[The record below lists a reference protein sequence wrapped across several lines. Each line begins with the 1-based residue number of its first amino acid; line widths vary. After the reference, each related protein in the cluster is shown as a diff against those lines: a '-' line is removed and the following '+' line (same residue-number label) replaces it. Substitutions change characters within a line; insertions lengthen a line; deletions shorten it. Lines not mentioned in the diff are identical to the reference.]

1 MLLPH
6 VLRQFFFHHFTI
18 FFCRRN
24 IHRALQKCE
33 LQPTRYCWQLLTS
46 RSRII
51 VNNLPLNVDEQKL
64 KAHFAKGHKGESLT
78 ITDVKIIKTK
88 DGRSRRFG
96 FIGFNSDDEA
106 KSAVKQFNLT
116 FIGTTRIKVDFAED
130 FREKPVKRSREESRP
145 DAPKKLK
152 EAKSEKKDE
161 EPVDERI
168 EEYMSLMRPRQEQK
182 TWANDMKMTYATE
195 DPVSAKDIASPP
207 PVEGESDDEYETIP
221 QKIQETE
228 ALEDEPMI
236 SLAELGNEQTEEV
249 ENDGFAKDE
258 NVSDLEWLK
267 MRSQRIKEDV
277 NGEPS
282 KEKSEED
289 DISENPRLQ
298 KLAEKKKLSEEKLEE
313 DVKSDFDIAAEK
325 IAKTGRL
332 FLRNL
337 PYNSTEEQFRE
348 LFSKYGSLE
357 EVHLPVDPKSGKSKG
372 FLYVQFSNSQDA
384 VDAFENEDRNVFH
397 GRILHILPADP
408 KRENRLDEIDMKN
421 LPLKKQQELKR
432 KANAAKHQF
441 SWNSL
446 YLNSDA
452 VMESVAA
459 RMGVSKS
466 ELINPDSADSAVK
479 QAIAETSVINNVK
492 QYFESKGV
500 NLESF
505 SKKEKS
511 DLVILVKNFPYN
523 TTIEEITDLFAQYG
537 DLRKV
542 LLPPDGGIAMVVFK
556 TAPQARAAFTKL
568 AYRRF
573 KTGILYL
580 EKGPKGLFDEE
591 SNDNDDNSVAQVVK
605 EAKISANDLLE
616 AKADV
621 DDKEA
626 VFNGPTVSIF
636 VKNLSFSTSSADL
649 GKAFGPLE
657 GFATA
662 KVQMKPDS
670 KNPGKLLSM
679 GFGFVE
685 FKDKESADTAL
696 DVMQGHVLA
705 GHKLQL
711 KLSHRGQNVDSGSQP
726 KISGKPKSK
735 IIIKNIPFEA
745 SKKDIQKL
753 LGSFGQLRTLR
764 MPQKFN
770 KSARGF
776 AFAEFITHKEA
787 ENAMKSLQGT
797 HLLGRRLVMEYAQQD
812 ATNAEEELSRLE
824 AKVQKQVTRETLQG
838 LRLTGKRNLDLDDEE
853 EGFE

>member
-1 MLLPH
+1 M
-6 VLRQFFFHHFTI
+6 
-18 FFCRRN
+18 
-24 IHRALQKCE
+24 
-33 LQPTRYCWQLLTS
+33 
-46 RSRII
+46 
-51 VNNLPLNVDEQKL
+51 NVDEQKL
-64 KAHFAKGHKGESLT
+64 KAHFAKGYKGEPLT
-78 ITDVKIIKTK
+78 ITDVKIIKNK

-96 FIGFNSDDEA
+96 FIGFNSDEEA

-116 FIGTTRIKVDFAED
+116 FIGTTRLKVDFADD
-130 FREKPVKRSREESRP
+130 FREKPAKRFRQETRP
-145 DAPKKLK
+145 EAPKKLK
-152 EAKSEKKDE
+152 EEKSEKKDDE
-161 EPVDERI
+161 VVDERI
-168 EEYMSLMRPRQEQK
+168 EEYMALMRPRQEQK
-182 TWANDMKMTYATE
+182 TWANDMTMTFAGDEPAPANESTNL
-195 DPVSAKDIASPP
+195 PS
-207 PVEGESDDEYETIP
+207 VENESDDEYENVP
-221 QKIQETE
+221 QISQNPKI
-228 ALEDEPMI
+228 LEDEPMI
-236 SLAELGNEQTEEV
+236 SLTELGNEQNEDKEDD
-249 ENDGFAKDE
+249 DGLAKDE
-258 NVSDLEWLK
+258 NVSDMEWLK
-267 MRSQRIKEDV
+267 MRSQRIKEEG
-277 NGEPS
+277 NGEAVKDKP
-282 KEKSEED
+282 EDD

-298 KLAEKKKLSEEKLEE
+298 KLAQRKKLSEEHTE
-313 DVKSDFDIAAEK
+313 DVKSEFDIAAEK

-337 PYNSTEEQFRE
+337 PYNSTEEQYRE
-348 LFSKYGSLE
+348 LFSKYGSLD
-357 EVHLPVDPKSGKSKG
+357 EVHLPIDSKTGKSKG
-372 FLYVQFSNSQDA
+372 FLYVQFSNHQDA
-384 VDAFENEDRNVFH
+384 VEAYENEDRNVFH

-408 KRENRLDEIDMKN
+408 KRENRLDEIDIKN

-466 ELINPDSADSAVK
+466 ELINPDSTDSAVK

-492 QYFESKGV
+492 QYFEGKGV

-511 DLVILVKNFPYN
+511 DLIILVKNFPFN
-523 TTIEEITDLFAQYG
+523 TTIEEITDLFAKYG

-591 SNDNDDNSVAQVVK
+591 NNDDDGSSVAQVVK
-605 EAKISANDLLE
+605 EAKVSANDLLE
-616 AKADV
+616 AKEDADEN
-621 DDKEA
+621 EA
-626 VFNGPTVSIF
+626 KYSGPTVSIF
-636 VKNLSFSTSSADL
+636 VKNLSFSTTSADL
-649 GKAFGPLE
+649 GKAFNPLE

-662 KVQMKPDS
+662 KVQMKPDA

-745 SKKDIQKL
+745 SKRDIQKL

-812 ATNAEEELSRLE
+812 ALNAEEELSRLE

-838 LRLTGKRNLDLDDEE
+838 LRLTGKRNLDLEDED